1 VVILRTRFVDRALQL
16 VVEDNGP
23 GIPPGTKEG
32 LGLRMVRE
40 RISLAHPGASLR
52 LESSSAR
59 HARHDRDPSFAGGRL
74 MAAQIEAKSRV
85 LRALVVEDEWAA
97 RNYLVEMLHASGQAV
112 VVAAVATLAE
122 AQQALAPGGIVVDV
136 AFVDIHLGNAQ
147 GDDEAG
153 MHLVRTLAGTPGAPL
168 FVLATALSQHAV
180 EAYALGVADYLLK
193 PIHEDRVTE
202 CLMRLQQRLAQTAP
216 RSVPDRVVAR
226 SKKGLV
232 LFARD
237 EVWAFEAAER
247 LMFVH
252 TARGRFDVDL
262 SLAAIEVSLGSEFLR
277 VHRQWLVHTAHVR
290 AIENEDGDTVVV
302 VGDEPPRRASR
313 PGGPRSQRRGS
324 RPAPPRCHRPAAAV
338 GFLDA
343 RGGGAR
349 RGDTR
354 LRGSVM
360 SRPSTVRRCSSS
372 PW

>member
-1 VVILRTRFVDRALQL
+1 
-16 VVEDNGP
+16 
-23 GIPPGTKEG
+23 
-32 LGLRMVRE
+32 M
-40 RISLAHPGASLR
+40 AS
-52 LESSSAR
+52 
-59 HARHDRDPSFAGGRL
+59 
-74 MAAQIEAKSRV
+74 QTEAKSRV

-97 RNYLVEMLHASGQAV
+97 RNYLIEMLHASGQAV

-136 AFVDIHLGNAQ
+136 AFVDIHLGH
-147 GDDEAG
+147 GDEAG
-153 MHLVRTLAGTPGAPL
+153 MNLVRTLAGTPKAPL

-202 CLMRLQQRLAQTAP
+202 CLARLQQQLAQTAP
-216 RSVPDRVVAR
+216 RSVPDRIVAR

-290 AIENEDGDTVVV
+290 AIENEDGETVVV
-302 VGDEPPRRASR
+302 VGDEPARELRVPVARDRKAAVLDLLLHGATGLRRA
-313 PGGPRSQRRGS
+313 
-324 RPAPPRCHRPAAAV
+324 
-338 GFLDA
+338 
-343 RGGGAR
+343 
-349 RGDTR
+349 
-354 LRGSVM
+354 
-360 SRPSTVRRCSSS
+360 
-372 PW
+372 

>member
-1 VVILRTRFVDRALQL
+1 
-16 VVEDNGP
+16 
-23 GIPPGTKEG
+23 
-32 LGLRMVRE
+32 
-40 RISLAHPGASLR
+40 
-52 LESSSAR
+52 
-59 HARHDRDPSFAGGRL
+59 
-74 MAAQIEAKSRV
+74 MAAQIEPKSRR

-112 VVAAVATLAE
+112 VAAAVATLPE

-136 AFVDIHLGNAQ
+136 AFVDIHLGSAH
-147 GDDEAG
+147 GDEAG
-153 MHLVRTLAGTPGAPL
+153 MNLVRTLAGTPQAPL

-193 PIHEDRVTE
+193 PIHEDRVRE
-202 CLMRLQQRLAQTAP
+202 CLMRLRQRLAHTAP
-216 RSVPDRVVAR
+216 RAVQDRVVAR

-290 AIENEDGDTVVV
+290 AIENQDGDTVVV
-302 VGDEPPRRASR
+302 VGDEPPREIRIPVARDRKGAVLDLLLDGATGLRR
-313 PGGPRSQRRGS
+313 P
-324 RPAPPRCHRPAAAV
+324 
-338 GFLDA
+338 
-343 RGGGAR
+343 
-349 RGDTR
+349 
-354 LRGSVM
+354 
-360 SRPSTVRRCSSS
+360 
-372 PW
+372 

>member
-1 VVILRTRFVDRALQL
+1 MAL
-16 VVEDNGP
+16 
-23 GIPPGTKEG
+23 
-32 LGLRMVRE
+32 
-40 RISLAHPGASLR
+40 
-52 LESSSAR
+52 
-59 HARHDRDPSFAGGRL
+59 
-74 MAAQIEAKSRV
+74 QIEAKLRV

-122 AQQALAPGGIVVDV
+122 AQQALASGGIVVDV
-136 AFVDIHLGNAQ
+136 AFVDIHLGH
-147 GDDEAG
+147 GDADG
-153 MHLVRTLAGTPGAPL
+153 MNLVRTLAGTPEAPL

-193 PIHEDRVTE
+193 PIHEDRMKE
-202 CLMRLQQRLAQTAP
+202 CLARLQQRLAQTPP
-216 RSVPDRVVAR
+216 RSVPDRIVAR

-290 AIENEDGDTVVV
+290 AIESQDGETVVV
-302 VGDEPPRRASR
+302 VGDEPPAEVRIPVARDR
-313 PGGPRSQRRGS
+313 K
-324 RPAPPRCHRPAAAV
+324 AAV
-338 GFLDA
+338 LDLLLH
-343 RGGGAR
+343 GATGLR
-349 RGDTR
+349 R
-354 LRGSVM
+354 
-360 SRPSTVRRCSSS
+360 
-372 PW
+372 